1 MEDCPSPSLMRAKV
15 READGKA
22 SWWELFKI
30 HGYFL
35 LEMCLQGANME
46 TDMGLPVLIPLK
58 IRFEKN

>member
-1 MEDCPSPSLMRAKV
+1 MRAKV

-22 SWWELFKI
+22 SWWEPFKI

-58 IRFEKN
+58 IRFEKT